1 MMEVRV
7 RQIPSHAPCLRP
19 ASPQHH
25 AEFRKATSCLR
36 ISPPDLM
43 SFPKDE
49 WCVLSDNTALS
60 RLLFVSVPPLS
71 AAAHTQTHS
80 EGEGGR

>member
-60 RLLFVSVPPLS
+60 LFVSVPPLS